1 MNEAGS
7 PAVSCLSTHHPKL
20 PKKSNP
26 FVSFLLKI
34 LLPLALIAG
43 VVWFFLA
50 GLRPDA
56 TVEEVS
62 RGVALDAVPGSLTVN
77 PAYSITLTTEVSGR
91 IIRSSLE
98 LGKRV
103 EEGEFLVE
111 IDPTDLRLSYESFKG
126 NYEAFKQ
133 KYELRLEETLLLR
146 QKREDLENSERL
158 FREGNLSQIEIDRRR
173 EDFELFLEQQKEQR
187 INDENQLRQMEI
199 QLKEW
204 QRTLEKTTIL
214 APDSGIVTRIFAWP
228 GELVGVRN
236 SLATLYS
243 DELLVEAKIN
253 EENFAGIQIGHPAR
267 VRFLAFG
274 DRTFPARVEKVLPNA
289 DSETQQYT
297 VFLELEEGEELLR
310 SGLTGEVSI
319 IKNRREDTLLVP
331 RRALFGQFVFV
342 VNGNEVEMR
351 RVRTGFLGLNQ
362 AEVLDGVE
370 EGDLVISDEID
381 RFRNGDTVTVVRAG
395 EQG

>member
-1 MNEAGS
+1 MAS
-7 PAVSCLSTHHPKL
+7 KA
-20 PKKSNP
+20 NP
-26 FVSFLLKI
+26 FISLFLKI
-34 LLPLALIAG
+34 VLPLALIAG
-43 VVWFFLA
+43 VVWYLIVGF
-50 GLRPDA
+50 RPEA
-56 TVEEVS
+56 VVEEVT
-62 RGVALDAVPGSLTVN
+62 RGVALDAVPGTLTVN

-91 IIRSSLE
+91 ILRSSLE

-103 EEGEFLVE
+103 EKGDFLVE
-111 IDPTDLRLSYESFKG
+111 IDPTDLRLQYESFKG
-126 NYEAFKQ
+126 NYEAFKR
-133 KYELRLEETLLLR
+133 KFELRLSETLQRR
-146 QKREDLENSERL
+146 QKKEDLEDAERRY
-158 FREGNLSQIEIDRRR
+158 REGNLSQIEIERQR
-173 EDFELFLEQQKEQR
+173 EDYELFLEEQEEER
-187 INDENQLRQMEI
+187 INDENQLQQMEI

-228 GELVGVRN
+228 GELVGVRT

-243 DELLVEAKIN
+243 DELLVETKIN

-274 DRTFPARVEKVLPNA
+274 DRTFAARVEKVLPNA
-289 DSETQQYT
+289 DPETQQYT
-297 VFLELEEGEELLR
+297 VFLEMEEGGDLLR

-331 RRALFGQFVFV
+331 RRALLGQFLFV

-362 AEVLDGVE
+362 AEVLGGVE
-370 EGDLVISDEID
+370 EGDLVISDETD
-381 RFRNGDTVTVVRAG
+381 RFRDGDTVQVVRAG
-395 EQG
+395 EQE